1 MSTRIFGTDG
11 VRGIA
16 NRELTADLALKVG
29 RALGLFLKQNQEDP
43 LVLVGKD
50 PRLSSDMIEAS
61 FSGGVL
67 SSGTRVGLVGIVPT
81 PALSLL
87 VQEYAAQAA
96 VMISASHN
104 PIEDNGIKIFGANG
118 MKLTDDEEDRI
129 EEFYR
134 GLAYVGPRFPAALA
148 RFDLAPGRYLAFL
161 RHQAPTKLTGLHIVL
176 DCAWGATSPFAPAL
190 YEELGF
196 QVTALNALPDGSRV
210 NVDCGATHPQLLAE
224 TVLRYHADL
233 GFSFDGDGDR
243 LMACDRLGRILDGD
257 TVLCAYGLQRLA
269 QGTLPQ
275 QAIVGT
281 VMSNLGLE
289 LALARSGGRLLRAKV
304 GDRYVLE
311 QMLESGAV
319 VGGEQSGHI
328 IFLEMAHAGDGI
340 LSSLVLLRLM
350 EETNLDLSELGQEL
364 VRVPQFLLNVPVERK
379 ELLFEDPAIQ
389 EAIFLAEERLKG
401 HGRVLVRPSGTEKL
415 VRVMVEALDHSEAE
429 AAAKELAELICGR
442 LH

>member
-16 NRELTADLALKVG
+16 NRELTADLVLKVG

-224 TVLRYHADL
+224 TVLRCHADL

-257 TVLCAYGLQRLA
+257 
-269 QGTLPQ
+269 
-275 QAIVGT
+275 
-281 VMSNLGLE
+281 
-289 LALARSGGRLLRAKV
+289 RLLRAKV

-379 ELLFEDPAIQ
+379 ELLFEDPAIA

-415 VRVMVEALDHSEAE
+415 VRVMVEALDTSEAE